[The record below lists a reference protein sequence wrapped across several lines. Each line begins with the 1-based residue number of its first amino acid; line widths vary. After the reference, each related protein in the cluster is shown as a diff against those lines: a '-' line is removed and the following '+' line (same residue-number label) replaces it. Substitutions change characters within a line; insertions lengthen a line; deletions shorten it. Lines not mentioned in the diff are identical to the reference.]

1 MIFLIRGYI
10 PLFPISKIIE
20 THSHFLHLSAPAV
33 QAVKP
38 IRIVP
43 GHSRSGPMKKNDPF
57 TREDQTRFTMRID
70 TELLEQIK
78 AEAEKNKR
86 SAATEIE

>member
-1 MIFLIRGYI
+1 
-10 PLFPISKIIE
+10 
-20 THSHFLHLSAPAV
+20 
-33 QAVKP
+33 
-38 IRIVP
+38 
-43 GHSRSGPMKKNDPF
+43 MKKNDPF

-86 SAATEIE
+86 SAATEIEKIHQAAFGMKAAFFR